1 MIDTLKTFF
10 IASILRMMSW
20 VPLRLLHKFADLMA
34 RLVFALPT
42 ETRRITLIN
51 LKLVFPSLSES
62 ERRNLALHS
71 IQETFKAAFEL
82 GRIWYGSIEDALSQV
97 KDVQGLELVKSAQL
111 SGRGI
116 IIAAPHLGNW
126 ELLGMYISSLGPM
139 TTLYKPPKIKGLDR
153 LILTSR
159 SRAGAELVPSNRH
172 GVVSLT

>member
-71 IQETFKAAFEL
+71 IQET
-82 GRIWYGSIEDALSQV
+82 
-97 KDVQGLELVKSAQL
+97 
-111 SGRGI
+111 
-116 IIAAPHLGNW
+116 
-126 ELLGMYISSLGPM
+126 
-139 TTLYKPPKIKGLDR
+139 
-153 LILTSR
+153 
-159 SRAGAELVPSNRH
+159 
-172 GVVSLT
+172 